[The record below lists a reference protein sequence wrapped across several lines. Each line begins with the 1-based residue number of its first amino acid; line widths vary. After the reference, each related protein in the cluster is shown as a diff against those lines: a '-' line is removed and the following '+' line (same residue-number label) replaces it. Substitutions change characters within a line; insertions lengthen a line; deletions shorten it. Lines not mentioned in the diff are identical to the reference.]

1 MLVIEECNDGL
12 DREETWAACRSRWAW
27 EMPLV
32 WRGGMVWK
40 GHGPYWGGFKEQTL
54 VLQRWEQVYG
64 WSGSLGPL
72 SLAEHV
78 RNHQHVCGSRVAW
91 VARLCIKDQN
101 HYPKGGNT
109 PAASGPWP
117 GAVGGHRRQ
126 AWPIRGDLLLAVA
139 PLATAAVNTF
149 PWMLVFCCVWQP
161 HRAAWTFARG
171 KYLYI
176 RVCSVQLVRP
186 ERESEG
192 PPCLFAREDV
202 SCPRPPLPPG
212 GSAKWDHPGGPWSPG
227 CPCVLPKRFQAQ
239 PGDVLSEGRASWHS
253 CLRL

>member
-27 EMPLV
+27 EMPWFGEAGWCEKV
-32 WRGGMVWK
+32 T
-40 GHGPYWGGFKEQTL
+40 GPTEVASRSRHLFC
-54 VLQRWEQVYG
+54 
-64 WSGSLGPL
+64 SG
-72 SLAEHV
+72 
-78 RNHQHVCGSRVAW
+78 GSRYMGGLARSGPSLWRNTCETISMSVGLVFT

-239 PGDVLSEGRASWHS
+239 PGDVLSEERAS
-253 CLRL
+253 